1 MPNTTSPFAIRNI
14 RLFIAFRVFFNSRFY
29 YPVFTIL
36 FLDFGITIQQFA
48 LLNVVW
54 AATIVLAEVPSG
66 ALADILGRKKMLVIA
81 GVLMV
86 WEMALLCF
94 APRGNPD
101 LLFAV
106 FLANRILSGIAEAS
120 ASGADEA
127 IAYDSLKQFGSSE
140 DWGLV
145 LERQVRYRSFG
156 FIIAM
161 TAGAAVY
168 DPELMR
174 KLFELLH
181 IPFAITQETT
191 LRFPLFLTLIMSV
204 LTLTAALNMEE
215 ETEADG
221 RAVSAGSSLKVWYR
235 SLADA
240 FTLTLGAGLW
250 IYRSSAALVLICA
263 GMIFDHVIRMFI
275 TLGSQYYRTIGLPE
289 ASFGII
295 GSGLALLG
303 IVLPR
308 IARILI
314 LKTTPFVNFMLLS
327 GLTLTGLFGITFIWP
342 VAGLFPVVML
352 YAAMYLSSFFL
363 SNYLNRLTASSQR
376 ATVLSFKGMSYNLA
390 YGMIGILYSMLL
402 AGMRPGV
409 MARHPGLE
417 AAGIEDLLFVQS
429 IKWFPIYFLAI
440 WACFIAFSR
449 IRIRQTESRW
459 WE

>member
-1 MPNTTSPFAIRNI
+1 MPTSPSPFAIRNI

-36 FLDFGITIQQFA
+36 FLDFGISIQQFA

-86 WEMALLCF
+86 LEMVLLCF

-127 IAYDSLKQFGSSE
+127 IAYDSLKQFGNSE

-156 FIIAM
+156 FIVAM
-161 TAGAAVY
+161 TTGAAVY

-174 KLFELLH
+174 NLFGHLQ
-181 IPFAITQETT
+181 IPVAITQDTT
-191 LRFPLFLTLIMSV
+191 LRFPLFLTLIMAV
-204 LTLTAALNMEE
+204 MTLTAALHMEE
-215 ETEADG
+215 ETGAGG
-221 RAVSAGSSLKVWYR
+221 RSASPANSLKAWYQ
-235 SLADA
+235 SIVDA
-240 FTLTLGAGLW
+240 FALTLNAGRW

-263 GMIFDHVIRMFI
+263 GMMFDHVIRMFI
-275 TLGSQYYRTIGLPE
+275 TLGSQYYRTIDLPE

-303 IVLPR
+303 LVLPR
-308 IARILI
+308 LARILI
-314 LKTTPFVNFMLLS
+314 RKTTPFVNFILLS
-327 GLTLTGLFGITFIWP
+327 GMTLTGLAGITFTRP
-342 VAGLFPVVML
+342 VAGLVPVVLL
-352 YAAMYLSSFFL
+352 YAAMYMASFFL
-363 SNYLNRLTASSQR
+363 SNYLNRITSSAQR

-390 YGMIGILYSMLL
+390 YGIIGILYSMLL
-402 AGMRPGV
+402 ARMRPGV

-417 AAGIEDLLFVQS
+417 TAGIEDLLFVQS
-429 IKWFPIYFLAI
+429 IQWFPLYFLAI
-440 WACFIAFSR
+440 WICFLVFSK
-449 IRIRQTESRW
+449 IRIRQTDSRW